1 MSEFNDIRI
10 TGFDKW
16 QVSQGSTPELYNVP
30 LILSAEAPT
39 EWAEIFG
46 HEWGGL
52 AYGMKKEAHVRG
64 NTIVLYDT
72 ELNEVDQYHVPQLK
86 AIVKR
91 TNERYRRYLQKVED
105 DEAHRREAR
114 QKRQIELDDLERRLR
129 FDDGDGE
136 M

>member
-1 MSEFNDIRI
+1 MGRPRLWRE
-10 TGFDKW
+10 
-16 QVSQGSTPELYNVP
+16 E
-30 LILSAEAPT
+30 
-39 EWAEIFG
+39 
-46 HEWGGL
+46 
-52 AYGMKKEAHVRG
+52 RG